1 MNAPRTVSQAYVMG
15 ISEGRATWQRLE
27 RDGIADLQHAREC
40 LGHVRECLAMGF
52 AGDVRDM
59 MKGEQD
65 FWLQRIKVLA
75 EQAARPNPIAA

>member
-15 ISEGRATWQRLE
+15 ISEGRAMWRQLE

-59 MKGEQD
+59 MKGERD
-65 FWLQRIKVLA
+65 FWLQRIKLLV
-75 EQAARPNPIAA
+75 EQGAREGVTA